1 MFVLCETYLQ
11 SFELLELKMAEM
23 LASKRKQI
31 EISTTSNRNKQTK
44 TNIHKRKQHRCMDG
58 VTSLTSLTYVIS
70 LT

>member
-44 TNIHKRKQHRCMDG
+44 T
-58 VTSLTSLTYVIS
+58 
-70 LT
+70 